1 MRGGRPSLIGR
12 NDTHVRGLLHWL
24 LVPDHQQR
32 VFWLFTYPRFTG
44 IPLVREPARARQ
56 FGGMFENPI
65 KCPILGGAQPTEPN
79 GDEESMVRWFLLAV
93 STVQVGIPRRCPKL
107 ALLRPR
113 AR

>member
-1 MRGGRPSLIGR
+1 
-12 NDTHVRGLLHWL
+12 
-24 LVPDHQQR
+24 
-32 VFWLFTYPRFTG
+32 
-44 IPLVREPARARQ
+44 
-56 FGGMFENPI
+56 MFENPI